1 MTDPTAV
8 IRAAEA
14 RAEAL
19 GRGDGG
25 ELLALLHP
33 AFRWTTHTGQ
43 VFDRAEYVARNT
55 GGTTVWR
62 SQALIDP
69 SVAVV
74 GDTAVLH
81 AEVADVVLAENGEP
95 ETFRMPVTQV
105 WVRDGGGWLVK
116 PRRPC
121 RPRWLTRS
129 RRRMGTYGHA
139 CGPASSW
146 VAGCGAGSS
155 SG

>member
-1 MTDPTAV
+1 MPDPTVVMNAVTNAV

-19 GRGDGG
+19 ARGDAD

-33 AFRWTTHTGQ
+33 DFRWTTHTGQ

-55 GGTTVWR
+55 GGTTVWK
-62 SQALIDP
+62 SQALVDP
-69 SVAVV
+69 DVAVI

-81 AEVADVVLAENGEP
+81 AEVADVVLAADGRP

-105 WVRDGGGWLVK
+105 WVRDGDGWSCLA
-116 PRRPC
+116 
-121 RPRWLTRS
+121 
-129 RRRMGTYGHA
+129 GHA
-139 CGPASSW
+139 GPRL
-146 VAGCGAGSS
+146 AG
-155 SG
+155 